1 MKLRGKKKQ
10 ANGRSVAIFDTEGQD
25 IGGVVE
31 MMTRAGWRFNKLQVT
46 YTANDGT
53 KKHKNVPAAR
63 AAEIYARYGFTKWSF
78 EAVNG
83 SASVTGT
90 MDCSKYAIA
99 ITGSRGGGY
108 QMLDGMRPAHD
119 PRLQQQ
125 TQAYYP
131 QQQQAAY
138 QQPYQQQ
145 AVQQQPYGTPYT
157 TQAEQMREAD
167 RLQAREAER
176 AADAATTTNEKQSK
190 HGAYIFFAIIEMLFI
205 APIVFALFAISDTL
219 KGRKALE
226 YDTKEANKHF
236 KEARNLLIGGAIAA
250 IVFAGIL
257 YWKFGSY
264 IATYLPF
271 QIPFIS

>member
-25 IGGVVE
+25 IGGVVK
-31 MMTRAGWRFNKLQVT
+31 MMTDAGWRFNKLQVT
-46 YTANDGT
+46 YNANDGT

-78 EAVNG
+78 EAANG
-83 SASVTGT
+83 TSSVTGS
-90 MDCSKYAIA
+90 MDCDKYAIA

-108 QMLDGMRPAHD
+108 QMLDGMRPAQD
-119 PRLQQQ
+119 PYRQQP

-131 QQQQAAY
+131 QQQQQVY
-138 QQPYQQQ
+138 QQP
-145 AVQQQPYGTPYT
+145 VQQQPYNSPYA

-176 AADAATTTNEKQSK
+176 AAEAVSTAGEKQSK
-190 HGAYIFFAIIEMLFI
+190 HGIYIFFAIIEMLFI

-226 YDTKEANKHF
+226 YDVKAANKHF